1 MLNVVILNGVMLS
14 VILLNVV
21 TLSVVAPKGLLGKNA
36 LAYLFGTKK
45 KSFLTFIFISVNE
58 HSNWNCAENNNFRLS
73 ACDEEPSSNMITVL
87 ILNRSN
93 FVKFL

>member
-1 MLNVVILNGVMLS
+1 MLNVVILSGVLLS
-14 VILLNVV
+14 VIMLIVV
-21 TLSVVAPKGLLGKNA
+21 MLSVVAPKGLLGKNA

-45 KSFLTFIFISVNE
+45 KSLLTFFSENE

-73 ACDEEPSSNMITVL
+73 VCDEKPSSNMITVL